1 MATRARLRSGSID
14 NTMPRGRAVI
24 RAASIVVSFGG
35 AAVAGCG
42 SLPLRDGVVPEQALP
57 VANYGSLA
65 DFAGRIEAMLTTGE
79 SAHWLLDRNQ
89 LAFTAR
95 LALADE
101 AATSLDVQYF
111 IWQNDAS
118 GYLLSDRILR
128 AADRGVRVRVLMDD
142 LGVSGPGGDVLKLD
156 AHPLIAVRIFNPW
169 AVRGWRFGAAAE
181 FLTRAPT
188 LNRRMHNKTFI
199 ADGRFAVLGGR
210 NIGNRYFGVYE
221 PFVENDLDVMVAGP
235 MAREVTA
242 TFDDYWNS
250 QYSFPIASFARDE
263 RPRQSV
269 TATREELR
277 ASVAKSAAILT
288 PFTLLPT
295 DWSGYLE
302 ELVTTFARAQSKV
315 LWESPEILD
324 AARPRLYG
332 PFKDLVA
339 SARSEVLL
347 SSPYF
352 IPDADFRELLRELV
366 AKGVRVVVVTNSL
379 ATNNHVVAH
388 TGYRRWRRDVLAAGV
403 ELYELRADAAALAL
417 YVTPPSVTE
426 GLGLHTKAVVVDRER
441 AFVGSPNVDPRSMVL
456 NTEIGIVGE
465 GAEFAARVAALIDR
479 DIAPANAWRVTMDE
493 EGKPVPGIYFQF
505 MDDEQNWVGWAG
517 ETDQNGQ
524 AQSQPMRAGPA
535 ILNAYEEQQQWTCDP
550 MRVEIL
556 PGRVVAI
563 DVLMKKKEGGAGGR

>member
-1 MATRARLRSGSID
+1 MLVESHSAPTAGRAIAMATRARLRSGSID

-24 RAASIVVSFGG
+24 RAASIVISFGG

-42 SLPLRDGVVPEQALP
+42 SLPLRDGIVPEQALP

-65 DFAGRIEAMLTTGE
+65 DFAGRIEAMLSTGE

-210 NIGNRYFGVYE
+210 NIGDRYFGIYE
-221 PFVENDLDVMVAGP
+221 PFVQNDLDVMVAGP
-235 MAREVTA
+235 LARTVTD
-242 TFDDYWNS
+242 TFDAYWNS
-250 QYSFPIASFARDE
+250 KYSFPVAMFARDK
-263 RPRQSV
+263 RPHQPIQ
-269 TATREELR
+269 ATRDELR
-277 ASVAKSAAILT
+277 ASVAASADILR
-288 PFTLLPT
+288 PFTLEPT
-295 DWSGYLE
+295 DWSSYLE
-302 ELVTTFARAQSKV
+302 ELVATFAPARGEV
-315 LWESPEILD
+315 LWESPDILD
-324 AARPRLYG
+324 EQRPRLYARY
-332 PFKDLVA
+332 KELLA
-339 SARSEVLL
+339 SARSEVLI

-352 IPDADFRELLRELV
+352 IPDDEFRELLRQLV
-366 AKGVRVVVVTNSL
+366 RRGVRVVLVTNSL

-388 TGYRRWRRDVLAAGV
+388 TGYRRWRREVLAAGV
-403 ELYELRADAAALAL
+403 ELYEVRADAAALPY
-417 YVTPPSVTE
+417 YVTPPATTAH
-426 GLGLHTKAVVVDRER
+426 LGLHTKAVVVDRAR
-441 AFVGSPNVDPRSMVL
+441 AFVGSPNVDPRSMEL
-456 NTEIGIVGE
+456 NTEIGVVSD
-465 GAEFAARVAALIDR
+465 GALFAARVAALIER
-479 DIAPANAWRVTMDE
+479 DISPENAWRVTMDE
-493 EGKPVPGIYFQF
+493 EGWLKWSTGDQMVRRQPAKGFVQRAIEFLINLLPLK
-505 MDDEQNWVGWAG
+505 EQA
-517 ETDQNGQ
+517 
-524 AQSQPMRAGPA
+524 
-535 ILNAYEEQQQWTCDP
+535 
-550 MRVEIL
+550 
-556 PGRVVAI
+556 
-563 DVLMKKKEGGAGGR
+563 